1 MDAIQL
7 YDRVSLRCS
16 RLTTRAYST
25 SFSLGIRCL
34 HESLRDPIYSIYG
47 FVRFGDEI
55 VDTFHAADK
64 QYLLEKFRKDT
75 FEAIDQKISLNPI
88 LHSFQKV
95 VNKYGIERPVIEQ
108 FLKSM
113 EMDISMKSHDQS
125 SYEEYILGS
134 AEVVGLMCLRVFC
147 DGDDAQYQALKPS
160 AMKLGSA
167 FQKINFLRDLNA
179 DFNGMGRVYFPGVDL
194 TNFDHSTKVLIEKDI
209 ANDFRLGLEGILNL
223 PRKSRFGVYMAY
235 VYYKALL
242 RKIMNTPAQNVIQ
255 SRIRIRN
262 RQKIRLLFTSYLRHQ
277 LNMIA

>member
-1 MDAIQL
+1 MNALHL

-16 RLTTRAYST
+16 RMTTRAYST

-55 VDTFHAADK
+55 VDTFHETDK
-64 QYLLEKFRKDT
+64 TYLLNKFRQDT

-95 VNKYGIERPVIEQ
+95 VNRYGIERAVIEQ

-113 EMDISMKSHDQS
+113 EMDITMKSHDQA
-125 SYEEYILGS
+125 SYQEYILGS

-147 DGDDAQYQALKPS
+147 DGNDAQYQELKPA

-194 TNFDHSTKVLIEKDI
+194 TNFDHHTKELIEKDI
-209 ANDFRLGLEGILNL
+209 THDFNLGFQGILNL

-277 LNMIA
+277 FNLIA

>member
-1 MDAIQL
+1 MDAIKL
-7 YDRVSLRCS
+7 YDEVSVRCS

-34 HESLRDPIYSIYG
+34 NSSLRDPIYSIYG

-55 VDTFHAADK
+55 VDTFHGSDK
-64 QYLLEKFRKDT
+64 KRLLDKFRHDT
-75 FEAIDQKISLNPI
+75 YEAIADGISLNPI

-95 VNKYGIERPVIEQ
+95 VRNFGIEREVIEQ

-113 EMDISMKSHDQS
+113 EMDIDKKQHDQA

-147 DGDDAQYQALKPS
+147 NGDDGLYKALKS
-160 AMKLGSA
+160 KAMKLGSA

-194 TNFDHSTKVLIEKDI
+194 TRFDQDTKNAIEKDI
-209 ANDFRLGLEGILNL
+209 EEDFRQGYEGIMGL
-223 PRKSRFGVYMAY
+223 PRGSRFGVYMAY
-235 VYYKALL
+235 VYYRALL
-242 RKIMNTPAQNVIQ
+242 RKIMNTPAREVIE

-262 RQKIRLLFTSYLRHQ
+262 RHKLRLLFTSYLRHQ
-277 LNMIA
+277 FNLL